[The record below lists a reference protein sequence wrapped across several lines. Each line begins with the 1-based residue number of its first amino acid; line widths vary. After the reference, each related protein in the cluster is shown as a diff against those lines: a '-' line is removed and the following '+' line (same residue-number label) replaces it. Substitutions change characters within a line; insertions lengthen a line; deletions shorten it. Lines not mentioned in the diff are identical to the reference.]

1 MFVPLALLTLA
12 SAAPPEPPSPADR
25 AAAVV
30 AQKARMPNRYT
41 LRLRVEGRAPN
52 VPPPAESAWS
62 STLHVWRDGKQ
73 FRVDHFDA
81 QYTPPRLK
89 EDPRDRHV
97 ACENCEREGYGLMTT
112 VLPGS
117 PPVLHLVQF
126 HRVGTWSFDRYC
138 TGFDWR
144 YFGLSNAS
152 TCMYQHLHVAADYQK
167 LFGQPD
173 MLTRSEKRGGLPCL
187 VASKKTD
194 RLDRSV
200 WLGEQDGFHPVYFED
215 VIQVEGVP
223 EARTTEVSWQ
233 RTPGGHLFPARVKH
247 NSIVS
252 LDGKKLA
259 FEEVVTV
266 THADFDSPIDP
277 AVFTV
282 AGLGLNENQLIGFP
296 DLEPQDQP
304 RWRNGEID
312 YSATDRQ
319 RAEAGGRPAVLDGQA
334 APAAYPSQGNL
345 TLIVGI
351 SAAVFAIG
359 TAVAA
364 VVIRR
369 RRAAA

>member
-1 MFVPLALLTLA
+1 MFVSLALLTLA
-12 SAAPPEPPSPADR
+12 PAAPPESPSAAAR

-41 LRLRVEGRAPN
+41 LRLRVEGRVPDA
-52 VPPPAESAWS
+52 PPPAESAWS
-62 STLHVWRDGKQ
+62 WTLHVWRDGKK

-81 QYTPPRLK
+81 QYTPPRPT

-97 ACENCEREGYGLMTT
+97 ACENCEREGYGLVTT

-126 HRVGTWSFDRYC
+126 HRLGTWVFDRYC

-152 TCMYQHLHVAADYQK
+152 TCMYQRLHIAADYPK
-167 LFGQPD
+167 LFDQPD
-173 MLTRSEKRGGLPCL
+173 VLTKSDKRGELPCL
-187 VASKKTD
+187 VAYKNTD
-194 RLDRSV
+194 RIDRSI

-215 VIQVEGVP
+215 LIKAGGEP
-223 EARTTEVSWQ
+223 ETRTTEVSWQ
-233 RTPGGHLFPARVKH
+233 RTAGGHLFPARVKH
-247 NSIVS
+247 NSMIT
-252 LDGKKLA
+252 LGGKKCA

-282 AGLGLNENQLIGFP
+282 AGLGLNENQVIGFP

-304 RWRNGEID
+304 RWRNGRID
-312 YSATDRQ
+312 YEAIDRKP
-319 RAEAGGRPAVLDGQA
+319 AEAGGRPAVLDGQA
-334 APAAYPSQGNL
+334 APAAYPTQGNL

-351 SAAVFAIG
+351 VAGVFAVG

-364 VVIRR
+364 VVVRR